1 MRNIAIIE
9 LLCHAGIGKFT
20 DRNSLGK
27 TPIEVPHNDALN
39 MEGIPEIVEEFYKD
53 RTVDDG
59 IITLT
64 EPDYIFVC
72 DSKRVV
78 VLSDQLDVL
87 NDRLEEKEKMKKDED
102 KNERRGLLKHDKNSG
117 RPK

>member
-1 MRNIAIIE
+1 MRNTDIIKA
-9 LLCHAGIGKFT
+9 LCQAGIGNFT
-20 DRNSLGK
+20 DRNNLGK

-39 MEGIPEIVEEFYKD
+39 MEGIPEIIDEYYKD
-53 RTVDDG
+53 REVDDG

-87 NDRLEEKEKMKKDED
+87 NDRLEEKEKSKSEED
-102 KNERRGLLKHDKNSG
+102 
-117 RPK
+117 